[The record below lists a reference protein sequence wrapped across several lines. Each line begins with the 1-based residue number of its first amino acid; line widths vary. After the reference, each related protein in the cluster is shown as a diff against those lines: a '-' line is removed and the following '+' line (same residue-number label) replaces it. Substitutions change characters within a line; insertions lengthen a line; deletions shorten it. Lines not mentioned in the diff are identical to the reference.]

1 MSGKKVK
8 ENSKTCIKKQDNHSS
23 FVDDENI
30 YNSSIKDGVIDNDFA
45 NDPEFIDNKNI
56 DDGFSLTD
64 GHRALTV
71 SKNGDLLCPSPSTD
85 VMLIDNDSNALSS
98 SNENEVLRQYI
109 KHISKFP
116 MLSVEEENRLLAE
129 YIDNGNQ
136 KAGQAIVL
144 SHMRL
149 VVKIALQYR
158 RYGINIMDIISEGNT
173 GLMHA
178 LQKFDRSKNNRFST
192 YAVLWVRAFIQDF
205 ILKSWSLVKIGSSS
219 LRKQLLFNLRGIK
232 KVLHISS
239 NADNEE
245 KNKKLAQH
253 FNISETEIGEIT
265 SSLNNRDI
273 SLETPVGDN
282 ENVSLGDTI
291 SRDSGDYDN
300 ILATEEEQ
308 KYRMK
313 IFRESL
319 SVLDERQREILV
331 ARYLEEKKATLDE
344 LSKRFNI
351 SKERVRQI
359 EESAIKKLKQFAEN
373 YDK

>member
-1 MSGKKVK
+1 MSGKKIDK
-8 ENSKTCIKKQDNHSS
+8 NKTSFSKQQK
-23 FVDDENI
+23 DDVLPVLEEEI
-30 YNSSIKDGVIDNDFA
+30 YNNSVKDGVIDNDFA
-45 NDPEFIDNKNI
+45 NDPEFTDSKMIDEGFNLTDNSNKDLRTSIDSNLPVSYSNELSLI
-56 DDGFSLTD
+56 DDSNSL
-64 GHRALTV
+64 V
-71 SKNGDLLCPSPSTD
+71 N
-85 VMLIDNDSNALSS
+85 
-98 SNENEVLRQYI
+98 SNENEVLKQYI

-116 MLSVEEENRLLAE
+116 MLTVEDENRLLAE

-205 ILKSWSLVKIGSSS
+205 ILKSWSLVKIGSSN

-245 KNKKLAQH
+245 KNKKLAKH

-273 SLETPVGDN
+273 SLETPISDD
-282 ENVSLGDTI
+282 ENISIGDTI
-291 SRDSGDYDN
+291 SRDKGDYDN

-344 LSKRFNI
+344 LSKKFNI

>member
-1 MSGKKVK
+1 
-8 ENSKTCIKKQDNHSS
+8 
-23 FVDDENI
+23 
-30 YNSSIKDGVIDNDFA
+30 
-45 NDPEFIDNKNI
+45 
-56 DDGFSLTD
+56 
-64 GHRALTV
+64 
-71 SKNGDLLCPSPSTD
+71 
-85 VMLIDNDSNALSS
+85 
-98 SNENEVLRQYI
+98 
-109 KHISKFP
+109 
-116 MLSVEEENRLLAE
+116 
-129 YIDNGNQ
+129 
-136 KAGQAIVL
+136 
-144 SHMRL
+144 
-149 VVKIALQYR
+149 
-158 RYGINIMDIISEGNT
+158 
-173 GLMHA
+173 MHA

-205 ILKSWSLVKIGSSS
+205 ILKSWSLVKVGSSN

-232 KVLHISS
+232 KVLRISS
-239 NADNEE
+239 NTDNNE

-273 SLETPVGDN
+273 SLETPVSDN

-300 ILATEEEQ
+300 ILAVEEER